1 MKDKF
6 IRVISPITL
15 LVVIVLDIAVI
26 GFAVFTVKK
35 IIEFTTVFVIIFAVF
50 EAFALI
56 VAALVTKEILTQG
69 VIFRENELEFTALD
83 ENNIF
88 TYSDIISVKTEKF
101 DKASLVKN
109 FNDRH
114 SNIEF
119 TLTGDSIITVDIGLT
134 SKKTLKK
141 LYDEILTRI
150 K

>member
-15 LVVIVLDIAVI
+15 LVVGVLDIAVI

-35 IIEFTTVFVIIFAVF
+35 IIEFTTVFVIIFAIFEVF
-50 EAFALI
+50 AII
-56 VAALVTKEILTQG
+56 VAVLVTKEVLIHG
-69 VIFRENELEFTALD
+69 VVFRENELEFTALD

-88 TYSDIISVKTEKF
+88 TYSDIISVKAERF
-101 DKASLVKN
+101 DKASLIKN

-114 SNIEF
+114 SNLIF
-119 TLTGDSIITVDIGLT
+119 TLSNDRIVTVDIGLT
-134 SKKTLKK
+134 SKKTLNRI
-141 LYDEILTRI
+141 YDEIQLRI

>member
-50 EAFALI
+50 EIFALI

-141 LYDEILTRI
+141 LYDEILARI

>member
-15 LVVIVLDIAVI
+15 LVVGVLDIAVI

-35 IIEFTTVFVIIFAVF
+35 IIEFTTVFVIIFAIF
-50 EAFALI
+50 EAFAII
-56 VAALVTKEILTQG
+56 VAVLVTKEVLIHG
-69 VIFRENELEFTALD
+69 VVFRENELEFTALD

-88 TYSDIISVKTEKF
+88 TYSDIISVKAERF
-101 DKASLVKN
+101 DKASLIKN

-114 SNIEF
+114 SNLIF
-119 TLTGDSIITVDIGLT
+119 TLSNDSIVTVDIGLT
-134 SKKTLKK
+134 SKKTLNRI
-141 LYDEILTRI
+141 YDEIQLRI

>member
-15 LVVIVLDIAVI
+15 LVVGVLDIAVI

-35 IIEFTTVFVIIFAVF
+35 IIEFTTVFVIIFAIF
-50 EAFALI
+50 EAFAII
-56 VAALVTKEILTQG
+56 VAVLVTKEVLIHG
-69 VIFRENELEFTALD
+69 VVFRENELEFTALD

-88 TYSDIISVKTEKF
+88 TYSDIISVKAERF
-101 DKASLVKN
+101 DKASLIKN

-114 SNIEF
+114 SNLIF
-119 TLTGDSIITVDIGLT
+119 TLSNDRIVTVDIGLT
-134 SKKTLKK
+134 SKKTLNRI
-141 LYDEILTRI
+141 YDEIQLRI